1 MKKGWTLR
9 RPGPVAFLVLLTVAG
24 LSADVIVLAFGLPG
38 SGLSLLVGAVVLAAL
53 WYDRWAQWV
62 TIVLV
67 NAFFIPATQHIT
79 TELWHLIALYV
90 MGILAT
96 LATAEVIHRL
106 VKNYAA
112 SLERERLAQAQLQHI
127 VSNSPLATYS
137 LEVRQG
143 PPRTVHCTFVSAN
156 MQRLTGIPA
165 DVLMQDLGLW
175 LSHIHPDDR
184 ARLMVGDLTRRP
196 SMVEYRFTRPDGVEI
211 WLQDVAHTHLR
222 PEDGVVELIV
232 QVLDVSDRKRA
243 QLQTEENERFVAQLA
258 GAIPDQVLVID
269 LPTREIVYANRD
281 KARLALEAMSS
292 PNMVCE
298 GWKSRIHPDDQKD
311 VGAAMVS
318 LATLPDDETLKT
330 GWRMRDAGDD
340 WRDLQFHFR
349 IFKRDAHG
357 QPAQVLAVWEDMTE
371 ARHAERA
378 LAESQKLAERV
389 AAAVPSVVYVLDV
402 AHATDSG
409 AMIFNNRSLAASLGY
424 RDSLT
429 LSTGL
434 DRLLQQ
440 LLHPDDLPRVR
451 SMRSEWLKL
460 PDGDLLEAEFRLR
473 DATGKYR
480 WMLSRHLAFARDEHG
495 AITQVIGLL
504 EDITTRKELQDE
516 VQAERDFARLVL
528 NTLGQGVAVLSPKNI
543 CEYLNP
549 AGAEI
554 LGLPSA
560 DGILGVDLESL
571 GQGSIAPD
579 LLALKESFSSHPRT
593 LQFDTEIKRADGRPL
608 DLALVVTPRV
618 QNGVFVGSVAVF
630 TDVTERKA
638 MERDLA
644 DALTRAQELTRDA
657 QAATRA
663 KSQFLANMSHEIRTP
678 MNAIIGLAELMQDAE
693 LPAEQHN
700 RVQVMIESGH
710 ALLDIINDILDFSKI
725 EAGRLDLDPHDFDVA
740 ATIENT
746 VDVLVTRASAKGLQL
761 LTYVDP
767 AIPARLHGDAGRLRQ
782 ILLNLL
788 SNAVKFT
795 THGRIVVRA
804 ELESTTPDGASVRV
818 SVQDTGIGIPLD
830 AQPRLFQPF
839 EQAEHSTTRRFG
851 GTGLGLAIVK
861 RLVELLAGQVQLV
874 SRPGVGTTVTLS
886 LPFELASGG
895 GWHASPERLRGRV
908 LVVDPEPVSNDIAT
922 RYVSALGLAPE
933 SLFDP
938 VTALAR
944 LGHGPQVDALIVGHW
959 AAHAGMAHF
968 CERLVGDPALGR
980 LPCVMLHE
988 GMNAVDDTRL
998 RVVQRPFKR
1007 HELEAALSQVLRSGE
1022 GVEPRTVTVKVK
1034 DARAPIPADPL
1045 QTMQICET
1053 NASRRVLLAEDNAIN
1068 QKVAM
1073 LQLEQLGYEVDVA
1086 GDGAA
1091 AQAAYQTHPDRYA
1104 LILMDCQMPVL
1115 DGFAATRAI
1124 REWEAGQPGG
1134 RHVHVIAMTAN
1145 AMSGDREECLAAGMD
1160 DYLAKPVS
1168 RQALQSVLQ
1177 RSEAR

>member
-1 MKKGWTLR
+1 MKIGRLLH
-9 RPGPVAFLVLLTVAG
+9 RPGPVAFLVLFTVAG
-24 LSADVIVLAFGLPG
+24 LIADAIVLGFDLPG
-38 SGLSLLVGAVVLAAL
+38 YGLSLFVGAVVLAAL
-53 WYDRWAQWV
+53 WYDRWVQWA
-62 TIVLV
+62 TTVLV
-67 NAFFIPATQHIT
+67 NAFFIPATHHFT
-79 TELWHLIALYV
+79 ADVWHLIALYA

-96 LATAEVIHRL
+96 LATAEAIHRL
-106 VKNYAA
+106 VRDYAA

-137 LEVRQG
+137 LVVRQG
-143 PPRTVHCTFVSAN
+143 PPRKVHCTFVSAN
-156 MQRLTGIPA
+156 MQRLIGLSAET
-165 DVLMQDLGLW
+165 LRQDASQW

-184 ARLMVGDLTRRP
+184 AAIVAGDLMQRP
-196 SMVEYRFTRPDGVEI
+196 PVLEYRFLRPDGVEI
-211 WLQDVAHTHLR
+211 WIQDTAQTIVK

-232 QVLDVSDRKRA
+232 QVQDVTDRKRA
-243 QLQTEENERFVAQLA
+243 QLQIEENERFVAQLA
-258 GAIPDQVLVID
+258 EAIPDQVLVID
-269 LPTREIVYANRD
+269 LLTREIVYANRD
-281 KARLALEAMSS
+281 RARLALQAMQPVNS
-292 PNMVCE
+292 VCE
-298 GWKSRIHPDDQKD
+298 SWMSQIHPDDQES

-318 LATLPDDETLKT
+318 LATLPDDETLET
-330 GWRMRDAGDD
+330 GWRMRDVGDD

-349 IFKRDAHG
+349 IFKRDADG
-357 QPAQVLAVWEDMTE
+357 RPAQVLAVWEDVTE
-371 ARHAERA
+371 TRRAERA
-378 LAESQKLAERV
+378 LAESQKLTKRV
-389 AAAVPSVVYVLDV
+389 ADTVPSVLYVLDV
-402 AHATDSG
+402 GNAVHSG
-409 AMIFNNRSLAASLGY
+409 NLIFNNRSLAASLGY
-424 RDSLT
+424 SDSLMQ
-429 LSTGL
+429 SIGW
-434 DRLLQQ
+434 DKLLQQ

-451 SMRSEWLKL
+451 SMRSEWLRL
-460 PDGDLLEAEFRLR
+460 PDGGLLETEFRLR

-480 WMLSRHLAFARDEHG
+480 WILGRHLAFERDEDG

-516 VQAERDFARLVL
+516 VQTERDFAKLVL
-528 NTLGQGVAVLSPKNI
+528 NTLGQGVAVLSPTNA

-554 LGLPSA
+554 LGLGSV
-560 DGILGVDLESL
+560 DDFLSVDLESL
-571 GQGSIAPD
+571 GQGSIAPEW
-579 LLALKESFSSHPRT
+579 LASRPSVGSPRRT
-593 LQFDTEIKRADGRPL
+593 LRFENEIKRADGQAV
-608 DLALVVTPRV
+608 DLSVVVTPRI
-618 QNGVFVGSVAVF
+618 QNGEFVGSVAVF

-644 DALTRAQELTRDA
+644 DALKRAQELTRDA
-657 QAATRA
+657 QAATQA

-693 LPAEQHN
+693 LPVEQRS

-746 VDVLVTRASAKGLQL
+746 VDVLVPRARAKGLQL

-767 AIPARLHGDAGRLRQ
+767 AIPAKLHGDAGRLRQ

-804 ELESTTPDGASVRV
+804 ELESASPDGASLRV

-861 RLVELLAGQVQLV
+861 RLVDLLAGHVQLV

-886 LPFELASGG
+886 LPFAPAIDVPPPAS
-895 GWHASPERLRGRV
+895 ARLRGRV

-922 RYVSALGLAPE
+922 RYARSLGLAPE

-938 VTALAR
+938 AAALSR
-944 LGHGPQVDALIVGHW
+944 LSHGPQVDAVIIGHW
-959 AAHAGMAHF
+959 TAQAAMEHLR
-968 CERLVGDPALGR
+968 ERLEVDPTFER
-980 LPCVMLHE
+980 LPCVLLHD
-988 GMNAVDDTRL
+988 GTNAVAETRV
-998 RVVQRPFKR
+998 RVVQRPIKR
-1007 HELEAALSQVLRSGE
+1007 HELEKALIQALRSGE
-1022 GVEPRTVTVKVK
+1022 LAQTRTLRVPV
-1034 DARAPIPADPL
+1034 DEARATSDEGQL
-1045 QTMQICET
+1045 RSTQTSESGARQ
-1053 NASRRVLLAEDNAIN
+1053 RVLLAEDNAVN

-1073 LQLEQLGYEVDVA
+1073 LQLDQLGYDVEVV

-1091 AQAAYQTHPDRYA
+1091 AQAAYQEHPDRYA

-1168 RQALQSVLQ
+1168 RQALQSVLH
-1177 RSEAR
+1177 RSVAR